1 MNRHGAAAFFL
12 SAALSLAGAG
22 TVMAAEGWAQE
33 GNNWVYYNAS
43 GSRVYN
49 AWRKGG
55 DNLWRY
61 LDSNGVMAVS
71 SWVDDERYY
80 VDASGIMAAG
90 QWMDI
95 PTPSRESGTGRY
107 YFTGTGKA
115 VKDKWEK
122 IENKWYHFAEDG
134 AMETGWLLDDMYY
147 CDENGVMLTG
157 WQQLKPPEEKEE
169 DAHTS
174 PYDDPDRTGTY
185 WYYFSSS
192 GKKALPEERSS
203 GNIRQKRIEGNN
215 YCLDTDG
222 AMLTGWVC
230 VTGDDSDSLEDY
242 CFTDEN
248 GHVCTGWYAAQPPD
262 MLDASYDNDVEW
274 FYFSSKGIPKVGPP
288 PGSATYKD
296 LEKIGGNTYLFDEKG
311 VPVYGIQKVFLDS
324 DEGDYTAYYFGTRQQ
339 SSMLKGK
346 FKIEENGELASYYF
360 TSTGRGFTGVY
371 DNCLYYKGRLQKADS
386 ADKYEVFTIDL
397 GNATKNYVVNSSGR
411 VAKDTTV
418 KDANGVKLK
427 TSSSGVLVR
436 EDDEEVDGNTYST
449 PEEPEWNADDY

>member
-1 MNRHGAAAFFL
+1 MNRHGAAAFLL

-134 AMETGWLLDDMYY
+134 AMETEIGR
-147 CDENGVMLTG
+147 
-157 WQQLKPPEEKEE
+157 
-169 DAHTS
+169 AH
-174 PYDDPDRTGTY
+174 
-185 WYYFSSS
+185 
-192 GKKALPEERSS
+192 
-203 GNIRQKRIEGNN
+203 
-215 YCLDTDG
+215 
-222 AMLTGWVC
+222 V
-230 VTGDDSDSLEDY
+230 
-242 CFTDEN
+242 
-248 GHVCTGWYAAQPPD
+248 
-262 MLDASYDNDVEW
+262 
-274 FYFSSKGIPKVGPP
+274 
-288 PGSATYKD
+288 
-296 LEKIGGNTYLFDEKG
+296 
-311 VPVYGIQKVFLDS
+311 
-324 DEGDYTAYYFGTRQQ
+324 
-339 SSMLKGK
+339 
-346 FKIEENGELASYYF
+346 
-360 TSTGRGFTGVY
+360 
-371 DNCLYYKGRLQKADS
+371 
-386 ADKYEVFTIDL
+386 
-397 GNATKNYVVNSSGR
+397 
-411 VAKDTTV
+411 
-418 KDANGVKLK
+418 
-427 TSSSGVLVR
+427 
-436 EDDEEVDGNTYST
+436 
-449 PEEPEWNADDY
+449 

>member
-33 GNNWVYYNAS
+33 GKNWVYYNAS

-427 TSSSGVLVR
+427 TNSSGVLVR